1 MTRARSLPDREA
13 RCPASCNRPATRR
26 LRAFIVA
33 KRKAV
38 GLTQA
43 EVGARL
49 GRHQPFVSEV
59 EAGQRRLSAVE
70 LMDLAEAI
78 ERMKG

>member
-1 MTRARSLPDREA
+1 MIPLTMNRETPPVGRWRWRTA
-13 RCPASCNRPATRR
+13 A
-26 LRAFIVA
+26 
-33 KRKAV
+33 

-59 EAGQRRLSAVE
+59 EAGQRRLSVVE
-70 LMDLAEAI
+70 LMDFAEAIGFDPHETI
-78 ERMKG
+78 ERMKE

>member
-1 MTRARSLPDREA
+1 MSRVLQSRRHEA
-13 RCPASCNRPATRR
+13 
-26 LRAFIVA
+26 LRAFIVE
-33 KRKAV
+33 KRKAA

-49 GRHQPFVSEV
+49 GRHQPFVSAV

-78 ERMKG
+78 GFDPAEAIARMKG